1 MKSLEVRVPHQLEP
15 AEVRRRLDRGIEKA
29 RTEYADTVKGIESAW
44 QTDERLEV
52 TLEVMGMAI
61 ASEIDVLPD
70 ELAVRLQLP
79 TMAGLFA
86 GRIRSGIEERLGGLL
101 GAPT

>member
-1 MKSLEVRVPHQLEP
+1 MKSLEVRVPHQLDP
-15 AEVRRRLDRGIEKA
+15 AEVRRRLDQGIEKA
-29 RTEYADTVKGIESAW
+29 RAEYGDTVKGIESAW
-44 QTDERLEV
+44 QTDDRLQV

-79 TMAGLFA
+79 TMASLFA

-101 GAPT
+101 GAPV